1 MQFGE
6 LVRLNPSV
14 LTPMN
19 KFTRLREL
27 CCSMDNALPDS
38 IAFLTG
44 LTALNITWMFGA
56 NKGNSPSL
64 ACRFWQTSLSS
75 VSFFCGGGEE
85 GDGGGGLSHIPL
97 TGISAPK
104 ILEHTV

>member
-19 KFTRLREL
+19 RFMRLREL

-56 NKGNSPSL
+56 NKGIPHPL
-64 ACRFWQTSLSS
+64 LQPRFCLLL
-75 VSFFCGGGEE
+75 GGNESALLPV
-85 GDGGGGLSHIPL
+85 GGGGV
-97 TGISAPK
+97 GRGK
-104 ILEHTV
+104 